1 MKTMDKSKKQKII
14 KIWLVTTIVW
24 ALILQNIFW
33 AIHDEHES
41 FPKKIISIITN

>member
-14 KIWLVTTIVW
+14 KILLTVTIIS
-24 ALILQNIFW
+24 ALALQNIFW